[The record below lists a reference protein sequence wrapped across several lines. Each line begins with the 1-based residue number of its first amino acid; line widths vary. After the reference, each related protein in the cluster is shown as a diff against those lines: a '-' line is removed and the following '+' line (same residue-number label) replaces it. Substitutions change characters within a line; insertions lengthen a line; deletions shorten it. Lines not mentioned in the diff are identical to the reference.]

1 LPPGPGELHLVQR
14 GDLLVLLP
22 RELTRAEENSAPA
35 ERKVALSG
43 FRGHVV
49 ELVIVNA
56 FLESAG

>member
-1 LPPGPGELHLVQR
+1 VNRSG
-14 GDLLVLLP
+14 
-22 RELTRAEENSAPA
+22 AEENSAPA

-56 FLESAG
+56 FLEAAG